1 MPSKQTNNKWYTVA
15 IMPTASAHVNEG
27 ILFTFI
33 FFLLAEVFNALF
45 LP

>member
-27 ILFTFI
+27 IYLHLY
-33 FFLLAEVFNALF
+33 FFY
-45 LP
+45 